1 VRSWTNACPARIP
14 PKKTIEAIGEVLTED
29 EIVSVVRAATG
40 NDIFNV
46 YAGKNDPRA
55 IQLSKTLDQL
65 ELEGTERWLLTYL
78 LIAIA
83 REKIRKL
90 IVKTWPK
97 TLVGLPQ
104 AEDQVTSA
112 LKYLNTLLK
121 IPLSSDLKY
130 ELKVKQ
136 AAFEEIRQRIATLYA
151 YKTLHEDLHQLNL
164 KLTFGELVQAT
175 GVRDRILAA
184 SPNSAIRL

>member
-1 VRSWTNACPARIP
+1 MPALPEFR
-14 PKKTIEAIGEVLTED
+14 KKTIEAIGEVLTED

-151 YKTLHEDLHQLNL
+151 YKTLHENLHHLNL
-164 KLTFGELVQAT
+164 KSTFGELLHPTVAT
-175 GVRDRILAA
+175 GPHFRT
-184 SPNSAIRL
+184 